1 MEIYGNLTCD
11 PKIDGVEEAVD
22 PLATFGRV
30 DPFMFLLLR
39 KMFCVKEKLS
49 SVADIMYYDWF
60 VMLDVCFLLS
70 SYC

>member
-1 MEIYGNLTCD
+1 M
-11 PKIDGVEEAVD
+11 EEAVD